1 MNVNMHDSAFPATD
15 DSTYG
20 LSKFEYAVITFAA
33 ASLQGWPELPTWA
46 EMERIAENSRQM
58 AGFLFNELNKQP

>member
-33 ASLQGWPELPTWA
+33 ASLQGWPELPTRA
-46 EMERIAENSRQM
+46 AMEMISENSRQM
-58 AGFLFNELNKQP
+58 ATELFIELNKQP